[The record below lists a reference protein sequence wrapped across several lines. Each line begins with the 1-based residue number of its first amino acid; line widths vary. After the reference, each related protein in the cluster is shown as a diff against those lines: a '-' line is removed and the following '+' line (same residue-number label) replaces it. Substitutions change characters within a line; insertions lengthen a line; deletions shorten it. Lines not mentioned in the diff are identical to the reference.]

1 MWLLILFT
9 VVPLVEI
16 SLLVRLADRIT
27 WPWTFLLVLA
37 TGVIGAWLARREG
50 VKAWRRVHENLG
62 QGQEPTDA
70 MLDGLMILIAGAL
83 LVTPGVLT
91 DIVGFMLL
99 IPPCRAVVKRRM
111 RAAFH
116 ARVTTFQ
123 QHHDDGFIDVE
134 AVVHDAEESTS
145 FEQHERLT
153 SGRSTDTGDRS

>member
-16 SLLVRLADRIT
+16 TLLVRLAERIT
-27 WPWTFLLVLA
+27 WPWTILLVLA

-50 VKAWRRVHENLG
+50 VKAWRRVHENVS
-62 QGQEPTDA
+62 QGAEPTDA

-91 DIVGFMLL
+91 DVVGFLFL
-99 IPPCRAVVKRRM
+99 IPPCRAVVKRRL

-116 ARVTTFQ
+116 ARVMTFH

-134 AVVHDAEESTS
+134 AVAHDPEESTS
-145 FEQHERLT
+145 FEEREKLT
-153 SGRSTDTGDRS
+153 GGRAPDGGDRS